1 MRAMRTMAMIA
12 AIAAMGQTVGPRQ
25 DSHRKG
31 SGKTYRQLR
40 KERRHRR
47 QHAQWRNRE
56 AA

>member
-1 MRAMRTMAMIA
+1 MRTMAMIA